1 MAELK
6 TVGTSIP
13 RKDAIE
19 KVTGLAEFIEDRYM
33 GPMLYAKMK
42 KSTVAHAKIK
52 NIDASRALEH
62 PGVKAVLTGKDYPNM
77 IGLYLIDRTFLAVDK
92 VRFWGEPVAV
102 VAAKTE
108 EAAAEAVELIEV
120 EYEELPAVFDPRE
133 GIKPDAPIIHENLAD
148 YEIVPIFYPKPGTN
162 IANHF
167 KLRKG
172 DIDRGFEEA
181 DMIIERDYYV
191 PQMQHVPIE
200 THKAAVQWSPDGKL
214 TVWST
219 AQSPNVVRQLLS
231 KSLDIP
237 MHKIRVISSY
247 IGGGFGCKAGASIE
261 GLLVPIA
268 QKYPGHIIRIVFS
281 REEDMQG
288 TFTRQALYSKLKTGV
303 RKDGRI
309 TALQYEM
316 IWDGGAYTE
325 YGVNIVRAAGY
336 SSTGAYDIPNVK
348 TDSYCVYTNNSI
360 GGPVRGFGMCE
371 MQWGIERQL
380 EAIARELDMDPL
392 EVRKLNGMK
401 EGSTT
406 AAGQVV
412 HDLDYDQC
420 LQVVADKIS
429 WGKKESGSEG
439 KFRGKG
445 IAGLVKC
452 PAQPSNAASSAIIRI
467 NEDGTAHVMIGA
479 TEMGQGMLTAISQ
492 IASEALNIPVD
503 KIDIKVPD
511 TDFTPYEWQSVG
523 SRITYTCG
531 TSVKRAAE
539 DALGQIYCVA
549 ADLLETPQEDLSFDG
564 KKIFSTK
571 DPEIKATI
579 REVADS
585 CKKCTGEGIAGPIIG
600 RGSYVPT
607 NMTNLDP
614 ETGQGNPGLFYCFG
628 ATGVE
633 VEVDSE
639 TGVITVLQLAS
650 SIDAGKA
657 VNPQLCEAQLHGG
670 TIMGLSTALYEEV
683 RFDKG
688 IMLNRNFTDYKIAS
702 IDNTPHIDSFILET
716 PETKGPYGARGI
728 GEQPM
733 IGVAPAIANAVCN
746 ALDIEFNTFPLTP
759 ERVWQAIK
767 DKKNSGA

>member
-1 MAELK
+1 MSELK
-6 TVGTSIP
+6 YVGTSVE

-19 KVTGLAEFIEDRYM
+19 KVTGKAQFIEDRIM

-42 KSTVAHAKIK
+42 KSTVAHGIIK
-52 NIDASRALEH
+52 KLDISKALKH
-62 PGVKAVLTGKDYPNM
+62 PGVKAVLTGKDYKNK
-77 IGLYLIDRTFLAVDK
+77 IGLYLVDRDFMAVEK
-92 VRFWGEPVAV
+92 VRFWGEPVAL
-102 VAAKTE
+102 VAATTE
-108 EAAAEAVELIEV
+108 KAAAEAVELIEV
-120 EYEELPAVFDPRE
+120 EYEELRGLFDPFE
-133 GIKPDAPIIHENLAD
+133 AMKPDAPIIHEDLAN
-148 YEIVPIFYPKPGTN
+148 YEVVPIFYPRPGSN

-172 DIDRGFEEA
+172 DIDKGYAEA
-181 DMIIERDYYV
+181 DIVIEKEYYV

-200 THKAAVQWSPDGKL
+200 THKAAAQWSPDGKL

-219 AQSPNVVRQLLS
+219 AQSPNVVRQLLA
-231 KSLDIP
+231 KAFEMP

-261 GLLVPIA
+261 GLVVPVA
-268 QKYPGHIIRIVFS
+268 RMFPGYVVRIVFS

-288 TFTRQALYSKLKTGV
+288 TFTRQALYSTLKTGV

-309 TALQYEM
+309 TALEYKM

-371 MQWGIERQL
+371 MQWGIERQI
-380 EAIARELDMDPL
+380 EYIAKELNIDPL
-392 EVRKLNGMK
+392 EVRLINGMK
-401 EGSTT
+401 KGSTT

-412 HDLDYDQC
+412 NDVDYEKC
-420 LQVVADKIS
+420 LKVVADKIG
-429 WGKKESGSEG
+429 WGKKEG

-492 IASEALNIPVD
+492 IAAETLNIPVD

-539 DALGQIYCVA
+539 DALGQIYTVA
-549 ADLLETPQEDLSFDG
+549 SDLLEVPKEDLTFDG
-564 KKIFSTK
+564 KKIYSTK
-571 DPEIKATI
+571 DTSVSASI

-600 RGSYVPT
+600 RGSFVPT

-628 ATGVE
+628 ATAVE
-633 VEVDSE
+633 VEVDPE
-639 TGVITVLQLAS
+639 TGVIKILQLAC

-657 VNPQLCEAQLHGG
+657 VNPQLCTSQLHGG
-670 TIMGLSTALYEEV
+670 TIMGLSTALFEEV

-688 IMLNRNFTDYKIAS
+688 VMLNNNFTDYKIAS
-702 IDNTPHIDSFILET
+702 IDNTPHMDSFIIET
-716 PETKGPYGARGI
+716 PETNGPYGARGI

-733 IGVAPAIANAVCN
+733 IGVAPAIANAVCD
-746 ALDIEFNTFPLTP
+746 ALGVDFNSFPLTP
-759 ERVWQAIK
+759 ERVWMAIK
-767 DKKNSGA
+767 LKQ

>member
-6 TVGTSIP
+6 TVGTSVQ

-19 KVTGLAEFIEDRYM
+19 KVTGSAKFIEDRYM

-42 KSTVAHAKIK
+42 KSTVAHGIIK
-52 NIDASRALEH
+52 NIDLKKAKAH
-62 PGVKAVLTGKDYPNM
+62 PGVKAILTGKDYPNK
-77 IGLYLIDRTFLAVDK
+77 IGLYLIDRDFLAVEK
-92 VRFWGEPVAV
+92 VRYWGEPVAV
-102 VAAKTE
+102 VAAVTE
-108 EAAAEAVELIEV
+108 KAAAEAVELIEV
-120 EYEELPAVFDPRE
+120 EYEELPGVFDPRE
-133 GIKPDAPIIHENLAD
+133 SMKPNAPVIHEDLGN

-172 DIDRGFEEA
+172 DIDKGFAEA
-181 DMIIERDYYV
+181 DLVIEKEYYV

-200 THKAAVQWSPDGKL
+200 THKAAVQWGHDGKL

-219 AQSPNVVRQLLS
+219 AQSPNVVRQLLA
-231 KSLDIP
+231 KSFDIP

-247 IGGGFGCKAGASIE
+247 IGGGFGCKAGASVE
-261 GLLVPIA
+261 GLVIPLA
-268 QKYPGHIIRIVFS
+268 KMFPGHIVRIVFN

-288 TFTRQALYSKLKTGV
+288 TFTRQALFSKLKTGV

-371 MQWGIERQL
+371 MQWGIERQIEEIAKQL
-380 EAIARELDMDPL
+380 EMDPL
-392 EVRKLNGMK
+392 EVRMINGMK
-401 EGSTT
+401 KGSTT

-412 HDLDYDQC
+412 QDVDYHKC
-420 LQVVADKIS
+420 LKTVADQIG
-429 WGKKESGSEG
+429 WGKKEG
-439 KFRGKG
+439 KYRGKG

-539 DALGQIYCVA
+539 DALGQIYCIA
-549 ADLLETPQEDLSFDG
+549 ADLLETPEEDLTFDG
-564 KKIFSTK
+564 KKVYSTK
-571 DPEIKATI
+571 DPGIKATI
-579 REVADS
+579 REIADS

-600 RGSYVPT
+600 RGSFVPT

-633 VEVDSE
+633 VEVDPE
-639 TGVITVLQLAS
+639 TGVIKILQLAAA
-650 SIDAGKA
+650 IDAGQA
-657 VNPQLCEAQLHGG
+657 VNPQLCISQLHGG

-683 RFDKG
+683 KFDKG
-688 IMLNRNFTDYKIAS
+688 IMLNRNFTDYKISS
-702 IDNTPHIDSFILET
+702 IDNTPHIDSFIIET
-716 PETKGPYGARGI
+716 PETNGPYGARGI

-733 IGVAPAIANAVCN
+733 IAVAPAVANAVCD
-746 ALDIEFNTFPLTP
+746 ALGIEFNTFPLTP
-759 ERVWQAIK
+759 ERVWKAIK
-767 DKKNSGA
+767 DSK

>member
-6 TVGTSIP
+6 TVGTSVQ

-19 KVTGLAEFIEDRYM
+19 KVTGSAQFIEDRYM
-33 GPMLYAKMK
+33 GPMLHAKMK
-42 KSTVAHAKIK
+42 KSTVAHGKIK
-52 NIDASRALEH
+52 NINIEKAKAH
-62 PGVKAVLTGKDYPNM
+62 PGVKAVLTGKDYPNK
-77 IGLYLIDRTFLAVDK
+77 IGLYLIDRDFLAIEK

-102 VAAKTE
+102 VAAVTE
-108 EAAAEAVELIEV
+108 KAAAEAVELIEV
-120 EYEELPAVFDPRE
+120 EYDELPGVFDPRE
-133 GIKPDAPIIHENLAD
+133 SMKDDAPIIHEDLGS

-172 DIDRGFEEA
+172 DVEKGFAEA
-181 DMIIERDYYV
+181 DVVIEKEYYV

-200 THKAAVQWSPDGKL
+200 THKAAVQWGLDGKL

-219 AQSPNVVRQLLS
+219 AQSPNVVRQLLA
-231 KSLDIP
+231 KSFDIP

-247 IGGGFGCKAGASIE
+247 IGGGFGCKAGASVE
-261 GLLVPIA
+261 GLVIPLA
-268 QKYPGHIIRIVFS
+268 KMFPGYIVRIVFN

-288 TFTRQALYSKLKTGV
+288 TFTRQALFSKLKTGV

-309 TALQYEM
+309 TALEYEM

-371 MQWGIERQL
+371 MQWGIERQI
-380 EAIARELDMDPL
+380 EEIAKQLDIDPL
-392 EVRKLNGMK
+392 EVRMINGMK
-401 EGSTT
+401 KGSTT

-412 HDLDYDQC
+412 QDVDYHKC
-420 LQVVADKIS
+420 LKTVADQIG
-429 WGKKESGSEG
+429 WGKKEG

-479 TEMGQGMLTAISQ
+479 TEMGQGMLTVISQ
-492 IASEALNIPVD
+492 IASEALNIPID

-539 DALGQIYCVA
+539 DALGQIYRIA
-549 ADLLETPQEDLSFDG
+549 ADLLETPQADLTFDG
-564 KKIFSTK
+564 KMVYSTK

-579 REVADS
+579 REIADS

-600 RGSYVPT
+600 RGSFVPT

-628 ATGVE
+628 ATGAE
-633 VEVDSE
+633 VEVDPE
-639 TGVITVLQLAS
+639 TGVVTVLQLAAA
-650 SIDAGKA
+650 IDAGQA
-657 VNPQLCEAQLHGG
+657 VNPQLCKSQLHGG

-683 RFDKG
+683 KFDKG
-688 IMLNRNFTDYKIAS
+688 VMLNRNFTDYKIS
-702 IDNTPHIDSFILET
+702 TIDNTPHIESFIIET
-716 PETKGPYGARGI
+716 PETNGPYGARGI

-733 IGVAPAIANAVCN
+733 IAVAPAVANAVCD

-759 ERVWQAIK
+759 EKVWKAIQ
-767 DKKNSGA
+767 DKK

>member
-1 MAELK
+1 MTDLK
-6 TVGTSIP
+6 CVGTSVE
-13 RKDAIE
+13 RKDAVE
-19 KVTGLAEFIEDRYM
+19 KVTGRAEFIEDRFI
-33 GPMLYAKMK
+33 GPLLYVRMK
-42 KSTVAHAKIK
+42 KSTIAHGRIK
-52 NIDASRALEH
+52 KLDVSKALEH
-62 PGVKAVLTGKDYPNM
+62 PGVKAVLTGKDYPNK
-77 IGLYLIDRTFLAVDK
+77 IGLYLVDRDFMAVEK
-92 VRFWGEPVAV
+92 VRFWGEPIAL
-102 VAAKTE
+102 VAAVTE
-108 EAAAEAVELIEV
+108 KAAAEAVELIDV
-120 EYEELPAVFDPRE
+120 EYEELPGVFDPFE
-133 GIKPDAPIIHENLAD
+133 ALKPEAPIIHEDLGE
-148 YEIVPIFYPKPGTN
+148 YEVVPIFYPKPGTN
-162 IANHF
+162 VANHF

-172 DIDRGFEEA
+172 DTEKGFAEA
-181 DMIIERDYYV
+181 DIVIEKEYIV

-200 THKAAVQWSPDGKL
+200 THKAAAQWSPDGKL
-214 TVWST
+214 TIWST
-219 AQSPNVVRQLLS
+219 AQSPNVVRQLLA
-231 KSLDIP
+231 KAFEMP

-247 IGGGFGCKAGASIE
+247 IGGGFGCKAGASLE
-261 GLLVPIA
+261 GLVVPLA
-268 QKYPGHIIRIVFS
+268 RKFPGYVVRIVFN

-288 TFTRQALYSKLKTGV
+288 TFTRQALYATLKTGV

-309 TALQYEM
+309 TALEYKM

-371 MQWGIERQL
+371 MQWGIERQI
-380 EAIARELDMDPL
+380 EEIAKQLNMDSL
-392 EVRKLNGMK
+392 EVRLLNGMK

-406 AAGQVV
+406 AAGQIV
-412 HDLDYDQC
+412 HNVGYDKC
-420 LQVVADKIS
+420 LKTVAEKIG
-429 WGKKESGSEG
+429 WGKKEG
-439 KFRGKG
+439 KYRGKG

-467 NEDGTAHVMIGA
+467 NEDGTAHVLVGA

-492 IASEALNIPVD
+492 IASETMNIPLD
-503 KIDIKVPD
+503 KIDIRVPD

-539 DALGQIYCVA
+539 DALGQIYRVA
-549 ADLLETPQEDLSFDG
+549 ADLLEVPAGDLTFDG
-564 KKIFSTK
+564 KKIYSTK

-600 RGSYVPT
+600 RGSFVPT

-628 ATGVE
+628 ATAVE
-633 VEVDSE
+633 VEVDPE
-639 TGVITVLQLAS
+639 TGVVKILQLAS

-657 VNPQLCEAQLHGG
+657 VNPQLCKAQLHGG

-688 IMLNRNFTDYKIAS
+688 IILNRNFTDYKIAT
-702 IDNTPHIDSFILET
+702 IENTPHIDSFIIET
-716 PETKGPYGARGI
+716 PEVNGPYGARGI

-733 IGVAPAIANAVCN
+733 IGVAPAIANAVSD
-746 ALDIEFNTFPLTP
+746 ALGVEFNTFPLTP
-759 ERVWQAIK
+759 ERVWQAL
-767 DKKNSGA
+767 KNK

>member
-1 MAELK
+1 MTELK
-6 TVGTSIP
+6 CVGTSVE

-19 KVTGLAEFIEDRYM
+19 KVTGRAEFIEDRFL
-33 GPMLYAKMK
+33 GPLLYVKMK
-42 KSTVAHAKIK
+42 KSTIAHGRIK
-52 NIDASRALEH
+52 KLDVSKALEH
-62 PGVKAVLTGKDYPNM
+62 PGVKAVLTGKDYPNK
-77 IGLYLIDRTFLAVDK
+77 IGLYLVDRDFMAVEK
-92 VRFWGEPVAV
+92 VRFWGEPVAL
-102 VAAKTE
+102 VAAVTE
-108 EAAAEAVELIEV
+108 KAAAEAVELIDV
-120 EYEELPAVFDPRE
+120 EYEELPGVFDPFE
-133 GIKPDAPIIHENLAD
+133 ALKPEAPIIHEDLAN
-148 YEIVPIFYPKPGTN
+148 YEVVPIFYPKPGTN
-162 IANHF
+162 VANHF

-172 DIDRGFEEA
+172 DTEKGFAEA
-181 DMIIERDYYV
+181 DVIIEKEYIV

-200 THKAAVQWSPDGKL
+200 THKAAAQWSPDGKL
-214 TVWST
+214 TIWST
-219 AQSPNVVRQLLS
+219 AQSPNVVRQLLA
-231 KSLDIP
+231 KAFEMP

-247 IGGGFGCKAGASIE
+247 IGGGFGCKAGASLE
-261 GLLVPIA
+261 GLVVPLA
-268 QKYPGHIIRIVFS
+268 RKFPGYVVRIVFN

-288 TFTRQALYSKLKTGV
+288 TFTRQALYATLKTGV

-309 TALQYEM
+309 TALEYKM

-371 MQWGIERQL
+371 MQWGIERQI
-380 EAIARELDMDPL
+380 EEIAKELNMDSL
-392 EVRKLNGMK
+392 EVRLINGMK

-412 HDLDYDQC
+412 HNVDYDKC
-420 LQVVADKIS
+420 LKTVAEKIG
-429 WGKKESGSEG
+429 WGKKEG
-439 KFRGKG
+439 KYRGKG

-467 NEDGTAHVMIGA
+467 NEDGTAHVMVGA
-479 TEMGQGMLTAISQ
+479 TEMGQGMLTVISQ
-492 IASEALNIPVD
+492 IASETLNIPLD

-539 DALGQIYCVA
+539 DALGQIYRVA
-549 ADLLETPQEDLSFDG
+549 ANLLEVPAGDLTFDG
-564 KKIFSTK
+564 KKIYSTK

-600 RGSYVPT
+600 RGSFVPT

-628 ATGVE
+628 ATAVE
-633 VEVDSE
+633 VEVDPE
-639 TGVITVLQLAS
+639 TGVVKILQLAS

-657 VNPQLCEAQLHGG
+657 VNPQLCKAQLHGG
-670 TIMGLSTALYEEV
+670 AIMGLSTALYEEV

-688 IMLNRNFTDYKIAS
+688 IILNRNFTDYKIAT
-702 IDNTPHIDSFILET
+702 IENTPHIDSFIIET
-716 PETKGPYGARGI
+716 PEVNGPYGARGI

-733 IGVAPAIANAVCN
+733 IGVAPAIANAVSD
-746 ALDIEFNTFPLTP
+746 ALGIEFNTFPLTP
-759 ERVWQAIK
+759 ERVWQTLK
-767 DKKNSGA
+767 NKK